1 MAGAMRKVGEYL
13 GLVEQADFD
22 DEFDDDIEP
31 SIPISR
37 QPAVVRS
44 APRRWRA
51 STSTDDERAV
61 APRVGRPTR
70 RTCSASR
77 R

>member
-31 SIPISR
+31 SVPD
-37 QPAVVRS
+37 QPAAGSRTS
-44 APRRWRA
+44 RRTRREH
-51 STSTDDERAV
+51 DERDSRTV
-61 APRVGRPTR
+61 ALRVGRPTR